1 MRKVALLAAALGV
14 LAFGVTGTA
23 YAVDASQGL
32 AISLQSSKAGT
43 KKKPKSVG
51 KFKVTTTTTPAP
63 GTTPN
68 YATTQAV
75 IHLDKNLVFQSAKFP
90 SCTLTQAQQHSA
102 KCTAAKVG
110 SGSAKATVAALGLN
124 PTLTVTAYNGP
135 GGKSF
140 WLRVVEPS
148 LSIDSILPSKLS
160 KDKGKFG
167 TKLTVTIPQ
176 NLQQPVTGVYA
187 TLTQFITIINKT
199 HKHVPYIGLTGC
211 TGGKLNFAGDF
222 TFTDGSVLHATA
234 TAKCKK

>member
-68 YATTQAV
+68 YAT
-75 IHLDKNLVFQSAKFP
+75 
-90 SCTLTQAQQHSA
+90 
-102 KCTAAKVG
+102 
-110 SGSAKATVAALGLN
+110 
-124 PTLTVTAYNGP
+124 
-135 GGKSF
+135 
-140 WLRVVEPS
+140 
-148 LSIDSILPSKLS
+148 
-160 KDKGKFG
+160 
-167 TKLTVTIPQ
+167 
-176 NLQQPVTGVYA
+176 
-187 TLTQFITIINKT
+187 LTQFITIINKT

-222 TFTDGSVLHATA
+222 KFTDGSVLHATA